1 MAVETFGTGRIQARL
16 TDCDLRDVRVS
27 GVQVAQR
34 IYLAVRDQVWDT
46 VPPLLE
52 STEHR
57 VTDTTAAFEWSAR
70 YRDGEI
76 DYRQKTTYRASA
88 EDDTLVC
95 RFDGVA
101 QRDYRYDRIG
111 ICILIDQD
119 FAGQPFR
126 ALRSGTTVAEGTL
139 SRTVAPQPLIDGQ
152 LHPYLGPFDAFEVTA
167 PSGETVRYAFEGDL
181 FELEDQR
188 NWTDASFKI
197 YSTPLEAGW
206 PLDAVAG
213 QPFGQGVVISVS
225 KKAGATRAAARSLQ
239 GLPTL
244 KIDGAMRSTLPRIG
258 VRLTADDSLLE
269 RQSALLDQTHLDH
282 VRVDLH
288 LDADWRTTLQR
299 AASVSETTGVAIEVG
314 VHLDQPEPAA
324 MVALAEAVRDL
335 PLARLL
341 LLRNGSPCSDGTL
354 ADQVRCR
361 LDDALPHVPLF
372 AGTDTHFADIN
383 RFRPD
388 MTGADGVVFPVTP
401 TVHALDDE
409 TVLDNV
415 RAQLAVV
422 ASSKELYAGLPVAI
436 SPVTL
441 RPLFNAWSRDPD
453 GGSSEAP
460 PDPRQFSPFA
470 TVWTLGSIKRLAAAG
485 AEAVTYHE
493 SVGGR
498 TCTVEGD
505 PLYQMFT
512 WMAGWR
518 NARLLDCVVE
528 EGVGVSSDRLDGV
541 ALQYGSRVRVI
552 LGNRRPEDTSVSIDS
567 STCTSVETLDDL
579 GLRRLD
585 PPPAGAVTL
594 GPYGLACL
602 DFDPIEVGR

>member
-16 TDCDLRDVRVS
+16 SDCDLRDVRVS

-46 VPPLLE
+46 VPPVLE
-52 STEHR
+52 STDYR
-57 VTDTTAAFEWSAR
+57 ASDTTAAFEWSAR
-70 YRDGEI
+70 YSDGEI
-76 DYRQKTTYRASA
+76 DYRQKTTYHADA

-126 ALRSGTTVAEGTL
+126 ALLAGATVAEGTL
-139 SRTVAPQPLIDGQ
+139 SRTVAPQPLIDGE
-152 LHPYLGPFDAFEVTA
+152 LHPYLGPFDVFEVTA
-167 PSGETVRYAFEGDL
+167 PSGETVRYAFEGDV

-213 QPFGQGVVISVS
+213 QAFGQSVAISVS
-225 KKAGATRAAARSLQ
+225 KAPAGTRAAARSVQ
-239 GLPTL
+239 GSPTL
-244 KIDGAMRSTLPRIG
+244 KIGGPLGSTLPRIG

-269 RQSALLDQTHLDH
+269 RQSALLGRTHLDH

-288 LDADWRTTLQR
+288 LDADWRTALQR
-299 AASVSETTGVAIEVG
+299 AVSVSERTGVAVEAG
-314 VHLDQPEPAA
+314 VHLDQPDPAA
-324 MVALAEAVRDL
+324 MVALAGAVHGL

-341 LLRNGSPCSDGTL
+341 LFRNGSPCSDGAL
-354 ADQVRCR
+354 AAQVRR
-361 LDDALPHVPLF
+361 HLDGALPSVPLF
-372 AGTDTHFADIN
+372 VGTDTHFADIN

-388 MTGADGVVFPVTP
+388 MTGADGVVFPVIP
-401 TVHALDDE
+401 TVHAIDDE
-409 TVLDNV
+409 AVLDNV
-415 RAQLAVV
+415 RAQPAVV

-441 RPLFNAWSRDPD
+441 RPLFNAWSDDPD
-453 GGSSEAP
+453 GRSSEAP
-460 PDPRQFSPFA
+460 PDPRQFGRFA
-470 TVWTLGSIKRLAAAG
+470 TVWTLGSVKQLAAAG
-485 AEAVTYHE
+485 SEAVTYHE
-493 SVGGR
+493 SVGGSPS
-498 TCTVEGD
+498 TVEGD

-512 WMAGWR
+512 WMVGWR
-518 NARLLDCVVE
+518 HARLLDCVVE
-528 EGVGVSSDRLDGV
+528 GEVGAASGRLDGV
-541 ALQYGSRVRVI
+541 ALQQGSRVRVL
-552 LGNRRPEDTSVSIDS
+552 LGNLRPEETTVRIDS
-567 STCTSVETLDDL
+567 SACTSVETLDDH

-585 PPPAGAVTL
+585 PPAGGAVTL

-602 DFDPIEVGR
+602 DFDPIEAGG